1 MEIKRNR
8 EGKSKEKRLK
18 TGLEGKTVMISGAS
32 RNIGKQTAILMAE
45 EGANLVLCTQKSIE
59 PLQETAHELEELGAN
74 VIAELC
80 DVTNQ
85 DQVNKFVN
93 KAADKFGSVE
103 EVGAFVLAER
113 AAKRE
118 ELQNVLTTALK
129 VDSDTKMGIISDIK
143 QELRKV
149 NALKLNYT
157 TRVGD
162 YTQNFKNN

>member
-1 MEIKRNR
+1 MAKFKKN
-8 EGKSKEKRLK
+8 KSGDLPAIS
-18 TGLEGKTVMISGAS
+18 TASLPDIVFMLLFFFMVATVMRDS
-32 RNIGKQTAILMAE
+32 TLMVQNTLPA
-45 EGANLVLCTQKSIE
+45 A
-59 PLQETAHELEELGAN
+59 
-74 VIAELC
+74 
-80 DVTNQ
+80 
-85 DQVNKFVN
+85 DQVIDTYGTSAKIQLN
-93 KAADKFGSVE
+93 DKFGTVE

-113 AAKRE
+113 AAKRQ

-162 YTQNFKNN
+162 YTQNFN